1 MAWKIY
7 TSNGDRIP
15 GEFKS
20 KSDAELFWLRNGHS
34 FRKKDSSKDKPIFV
48 ETGKGRGK

>member
-7 TSNGDRIP
+7 TSTGDRIP

-20 KSDAELFWLRNGHS
+20 KADAELFWLRNGHS
-34 FRKKDSSKDKPIFV
+34 FRNKDDKSKPIYV